1 MGDNNKDFCQGRNKD
16 RNSPWCRKSGSTP
29 RMEPKQELKIAR
41 DTTSNIK
48 EKAISQN
55 KANQGHAKQRKG
67 HYRGGRKG
75 KKSLSCKINKHT
87 SLRGPTQGLGNVEAQ
102 IANTQK
108 LAISRRKDKQKD
120 ILERDD
126 HFYKLYCWR
135 RDKMTR
141 FIASRTMIGTGVGK
155 F

>member
-1 MGDNNKDFCQGRNKD
+1 MGDRQWDMGDNNKDFCQGRNKD

-75 KKSLSCKINKHT
+75 KKAF
-87 SLRGPTQGLGNVEAQ
+87 RA
-102 IANTQK
+102 
-108 LAISRRKDKQKD
+108 R
-120 ILERDD
+120 
-126 HFYKLYCWR
+126 
-135 RDKMTR
+135 
-141 FIASRTMIGTGVGK
+141 
-155 F
+155 